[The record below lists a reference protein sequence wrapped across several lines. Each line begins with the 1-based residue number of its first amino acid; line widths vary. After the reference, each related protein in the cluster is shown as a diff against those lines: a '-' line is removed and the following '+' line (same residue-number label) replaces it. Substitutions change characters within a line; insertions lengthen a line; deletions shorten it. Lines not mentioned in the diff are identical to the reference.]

1 LTESREAAFAPPG
14 PQRSPGRLTR
24 SKTSSSGTP
33 CVKPTNACE
42 THRQSPKVT
51 GCGPAGGGPFPCIL
65 NQENGA
71 CPAPGDVCCRASS
84 AHDYGGSNRNEIKIM
99 GALLITHHMGFP
111 FCFPSP
117 PPPSP
122 LPSLGGENTL
132 RKHPTN
138 YQPKGLP
145 FLLLGREPPPHWAVR
160 SAGVWVVFGRRS
172 LFLFSGKAALPAA
185 ALWHGSWR
193 GCLTSDK

>member
-1 LTESREAAFAPPG
+1 MFEIEMVSGRVARLTESREAAFAPPG

-117 PPPSP
+117 PPPCP

-132 RKHPTN
+132 RKHLLITN
-138 YQPKGLP
+138 QKGYP
-145 FLLLGREPPPHWAVR
+145 FCFWGGKPPLTGRSGRLR
-160 SAGVWVVFGRRS
+160 SGWCSKHRPLDPVCMCV
-172 LFLFSGKAALPAA
+172 
-185 ALWHGSWR
+185 
-193 GCLTSDK
+193 CM

>member
-1 LTESREAAFAPPG
+1 MTESREAAFAPPG

-122 LPSLGGENTL
+122 LPGRSGRLGSGWCSGVDL
-132 RKHPTN
+132 YFCSQVRR
-138 YQPKGLP
+138 P
-145 FLLLGREPPPHWAVR
+145 FRPPHCGTA
-160 SAGVWVVFGRRS
+160 AGG
-172 LFLFSGKAALPAA
+172 AALPQTNNININPWTPAGPQPPVG
-185 ALWHGSWR
+185 LLVGPPH
-193 GCLTSDK
+193 